1 MPLGKKIQVS
11 LSEEQ
16 YVRLRG
22 LAEKRDASVS
32 ELVRQAIQQVYM
44 SDLEQDLGTR
54 EVQRLGQ
61 TPLLITE
68 EEEEIGI
75 RGTEILGEG

>member
-1 MPLGKKIQVS
+1 MSLGKKIQVS

-16 YVRLRG
+16 YARLIG

-32 ELVRQAIQQVYM
+32 ELVRQAIQQAYM

-75 RGTEILGEG
+75 RGPEILAEG

>member
-1 MPLGKKIQVS
+1 VPLGKKIQVS

-16 YVRLRG
+16 YARLRG

-54 EVQRLGQ
+54 EVQRLGR

-75 RGTEILGEG
+75 RGPEILGEA